1 MDRSYKITKA
11 PLTVKTGSASKEY
24 DGSALTKDEA
34 SIEGLV
40 NGETATVKANGS
52 QTEVGSSQN
61 GYDITWGT
69 AQASNY
75 EITDE
80 LGTLEVTK
88 AKLPDDPED
97 PDDPASKRFTVSDPA
112 DVVYNGREQKQPV
125 TIKDN
130 ATGTDLVEGKDFEMS
145 YSADVTNVGS
155 VTITVKGI
163 GSYEGSFNKA
173 YKITP
178 AQLTITT
185 PSANKVFDGAAL
197 RATGATISGLVNGE
211 TATVVANGSQTAV
224 GSSQNGYAITWGTA
238 KASNYT
244 INAILGTL
252 TVTAPTPVPV
262 PEIVPDVPVVPPTPP
277 TPEPEVVDDD
287 DVPEVEPVT
296 EPEEIDDDD
305 TPVAPGEPTWAL
317 INLILSI
324 IAVITAIIMAITF
337 FFAKKKEDEDEEQQ
351 AQKAPK
357 AEGEEEEEKKKS
369 YKGLKFLGFIPAAA
383 AVILFI
389 LTENMHFKMI
399 LVDKWTILTAV
410 FAVIAIV
417 IGILTRNKKDKEDEE
432 ANGEQA

>member
-1 MDRSYKITKA
+1 MDIISVAVAVTVTE
-11 PLTVKTGSASKEY
+11 PLLTCTFVL
-24 DGSALTKDEA
+24 ALEA
-34 SIEGLV
+34 LSNVPLAAGLAV
-40 NGETATVKANGS
+40 QLLNA
-52 QTEVGSSQN
+52 
-61 GYDITWGT
+61 Y
-69 AQASNY
+69 
-75 EITDE
+75 
-80 LGTLEVTK
+80 
-88 AKLPDDPED
+88 P
-97 PDDPASKRFTVSDPA
+97 VSGVA
-112 DVVYNGREQKQPV
+112 
-125 TIKDN
+125 
-130 ATGTDLVEGKDFEMS
+130 LMS
-145 YSADVTNVGS
+145 YLLPNVTG
-155 VTITVKGI
+155 
-163 GSYEGSFNKA
+163 
-173 YKITP
+173 
-178 AQLTITT
+178 
-185 PSANKVFDGAAL
+185 
-197 RATGATISGLVNGE
+197 
-211 TATVVANGSQTAV
+211 
-224 GSSQNGYAITWGTA
+224 
-238 KASNYT
+238 
-244 INAILGTL
+244 
-252 TVTAPTPVPV
+252 
-262 PEIVPDVPVVPPTPP
+262 
-277 TPEPEVVDDD
+277 
-287 DVPEVEPVT
+287 EVEPVT

>member
-1 MDRSYKITKA
+1 M
-11 PLTVKTGSASKEY
+11 
-24 DGSALTKDEA
+24 
-34 SIEGLV
+34 
-40 NGETATVKANGS
+40 
-52 QTEVGSSQN
+52 
-61 GYDITWGT
+61 
-69 AQASNY
+69 
-75 EITDE
+75 
-80 LGTLEVTK
+80 
-88 AKLPDDPED
+88 
-97 PDDPASKRFTVSDPA
+97 
-112 DVVYNGREQKQPV
+112 
-125 TIKDN
+125 IKDN
-130 ATGTDLVEGKDFEMS
+130 ASGKDLVEGKDFEMS

-178 AQLTITT
+178 AQLTVTT
-185 PSANKVFDGAAL
+185 PSANKVYDGAAL
-197 RATGATISGLVNGE
+197 TAAGATITGLVNGE

-224 GSSQNGYAITWGTA
+224 GFSQNGYAITWGTA

-252 TVTAPTPVPV
+252 TVTEAPGPGPIPEPV
-262 PEIVPDVPVVPPTPP
+262 PEIVPIVPVVPPTPP
-277 TPEPEVVDDD
+277 APEPEIVDDD
-287 DVPEVEPVT
+287 DVPEVEPTT

-417 IGILTRNKKDKEDEE
+417 IGILTRNKKEKEDEE

>member
-1 MDRSYKITKA
+1 MCKNEIF
-11 PLTVKTGSASKEY
+11 
-24 DGSALTKDEA
+24 
-34 SIEGLV
+34 SIIADCIFT
-40 NGETATVKANGS
+40 N
-52 QTEVGSSQN
+52 EV
-61 GYDITWGT
+61 
-69 AQASNY
+69 
-75 EITDE
+75 
-80 LGTLEVTK
+80 
-88 AKLPDDPED
+88 
-97 PDDPASKRFTVSDPA
+97 
-112 DVVYNGREQKQPV
+112 
-125 TIKDN
+125 
-130 ATGTDLVEGKDFEMS
+130 
-145 YSADVTNVGS
+145 
-155 VTITVKGI
+155 
-163 GSYEGSFNKA
+163 NKA

-417 IGILTRNKKDKEDEE
+417 IGILTRNKKDKEEDEA